1 MADFYKDSKLFIL
14 VANKKLQ
21 CDDIIERFETR
32 QMPDYLKN
40 SLLKKLQVLTRDMER
55 NLKKI
60 DVSKLKFQPGKE
72 EAGEDTYYQFWE
84 DIDHYNYFS
93 KFMYYGM
100 KMEKESFQN
109 YLASALG
116 KLFPSDYRIG
126 TPTAKA
132 LIETLLRKDNLLDN
146 EGSIK
151 QLTQRTISGP
161 RLKKLY
167 VNFVRVHEGL
177 RPIIRIIDDIDH
189 DSGIRYNKIREVVQ
203 TIRPFNIGEDLDS
216 KLELEEVDPVYLYD
230 KELREVVIEGES
242 TYFVDTNTDRIF
254 TITPYEDKANAEYV
268 MNPYTGFVTIQAT
281 KRIPTEEEVVIYNK
295 LKLQGEEEIEEPYA
309 ETFNLIND
317 NPASIYNRSAG
328 PQLYGW

>member
-1 MADFYKDSKLFIL
+1 MADLYKDSKLFIM

-21 CDDIIERFETR
+21 CDDIIEKFESR
-32 QMPDYLKN
+32 DMPDYLKS
-40 SLLKKLQVLTRDMER
+40 SLLTKLQVLTRDMER
-55 NLKKI
+55 TLKKI

-72 EAGEDTYYQFWE
+72 DTGEETYYRFWE

-100 KMEKESFQN
+100 KMEKESFKQ
-109 YLASALG
+109 YLTNSLT
-116 KLFPSDYRIG
+116 KLFPSDYRL
-126 TPTAKA
+126 TSKTAEK
-132 LIETLLRKDNLLDN
+132 LITTLLNKDNLIDN
-146 EGSIK
+146 ESSIK

-167 VNFVRVHEGL
+167 INFVRVHEGL

-189 DSGIRYNKIREVVQ
+189 DSGIRYNKVREIVQ
-203 TIRPFNIGEDLDS
+203 TVRPFNIGEELDS
-216 KLELEEVDPVYLYD
+216 KLQLEEVEPVYLYD
-230 KELREVVIEGES
+230 KDLREVVIEGES
-242 TYFVDTNTDRIF
+242 TYFVDTNSDRIF

-281 KRIPTEEEVVIYNK
+281 KRIPAEEEVVIYNK
-295 LKLQGEEEIEEPYA
+295 LKMQGGGETEDPYA

-317 NPASIYNRSAG
+317 TPTSIYNRSYG